1 MENIPF
7 VPSFTTRLRWLFAAL
22 VIAVPLAHGA
32 VTGRIAG
39 SVKDTSGGGI
49 PGAMVTA
56 TNTDQNT
63 QTKTTTDAKG
73 DYAFPSLPVG
83 NYEVQTEARGFRT
96 EKRIGLV
103 IDANA
108 AIQLDLMLELAQRTE
123 EVTVS
128 DTAEQIHVETVST
141 QLGDVVTGKEM
152 TTVAL
157 NGRSFT
163 DLLALQ
169 PGIVPTTTQEPE
181 SIVMAGASVAIQPS
195 GTLNPGNQSI
205 SGQREDSN
213 GFLVNGGD
221 VKELMNG
228 GTSVVPNLDSIAE
241 FRILTNNFDAEYGNY
256 AGGVINVITKSGSNQ
271 LHGSGFEFLRNTA
284 LDARNFFSPERSFY
298 RQNQFGGTVG
308 GPIKENKLFYFGDYQ
323 GTRQS
328 QGIDTGLISVP
339 SLDERNGKF
348 TTGPKTDLTGKVAG
362 PHLAGILTEK
372 LGYPVTPGEP
382 YYKLPDVAPG
392 VPAPP
397 CTSNANCVF
406 PNAVI
411 PKSVWINEAGKAR
424 TPTEHLLPYIPL
436 PNVGPASFSTGAEGK
451 ILHDNKGSARIDV
464 NSDHWGALS
473 AYYYLDNYTLNNP
486 YPTGQGGANV
496 PGFSAIN
503 AGRSQLINLSQT
515 KTFGATA
522 VNEVRLSFMR
532 SFNNVGNP
540 VGGVGPSLAS
550 QGFADPGNS
559 GIFPLAPKIEGI
571 ENITLNSITFGTPI
585 TNLTQANNTYAA
597 TDNFSKVL
605 GAHTMKAGFQ
615 LSLEQ
620 VNVNPNPTFNGAFAF
635 YGTETGSDIADFLI
649 GVSTFYNQA
658 DSQTYYARHK
668 YASAFYQDSWRATSN
683 LTLNFGVR
691 WDLMQYWSEKYNQIP
706 TFNLGQQSKV
716 FPDAPTGLVY
726 PTDDGV
732 PNTLVPQGNKFAP
745 RFGIAYSP
753 SKSGGLLGKIIG
765 GPGKTSIRAGYGMF
779 YTVIQGNTIA
789 IDEPQPPYGLSYTG
803 NGTLFATPFIDAAD
817 GTVHQQPF
825 PLTFPPLNTTASN
838 PTKGI
843 DFSPF
848 LPQAGMTT
856 PNRGNTY
863 PYNEN
868 YFFSIE
874 RQLGMNTLASVS
886 YVGSQ
891 AHHLLLIYSANPGNP
906 ATCLS
911 LSKPS
916 DVKPGTITCGP
927 GGEDNTYT
935 RPDDS
940 KVFGTRG
947 PFGPNFSN
955 DDFEGSFGNSNYNSL
970 QASLRHSAKGLD
982 FVLAYTYSKSIDQ
995 ASSISD
1001 VVDPFNY
1008 GRTRALSAWD
1018 LTHNFVA
1025 TYSYQFPF
1033 ERFSNHLK
1041 SVTRGWQIS
1050 GITRVSSG
1058 FPVTISSD
1066 TDTSLQGSSPNG
1078 VNNHLIDLPD
1088 YTPGNLNINGNPR
1101 NGLSYFNTGLFTTA
1115 ALGTPGSASR
1125 RTIHGPGMLNFDMS
1139 LMKSFKFS
1147 ETKTL
1152 QLRWET
1158 FNTFNHAQ
1166 FFGPSSVNGDFDSG
1180 LFGQVVKAAS
1190 PRVMQLGAKFTF

>member
-1 MENIPF
+1 MEISPRSTSLRNI
-7 VPSFTTRLRWLFAAL
+7 RNLAIAL
-22 VIAVPLAHGA
+22 VISLPLVQGA
-32 VTGRIAG
+32 VTGRITG
-39 SVKDTSGGGI
+39 SVKDPSGGGI
-49 PGAMVTA
+49 PGAMLTA

-63 QTKTTTDAKG
+63 QIKTTTDAKG
-73 DYAFPSLPVG
+73 DYSFPSLPVG
-83 NYEVQTEARGFRT
+83 SYEIQFESKGFRT

-108 AIQLDLMLELAQRTE
+108 AIQMDLTLELAQRSE

-128 DTAEQIHVETVST
+128 DTVEQIHVETVST
-141 QLGDVVTGKEM
+141 QLGDVVTGKQM

-271 LHGSGFEFLRNTA
+271 VHGSGFEFLRNTA

-308 GPIKENKLFYFGDYQ
+308 GPIKQNKLFFFGDFQ

-328 QGIDTGLISVP
+328 QGIDTGLIAVP
-339 SLDERNGKF
+339 TVANRSGNLLDDASALKGEVG
-348 TTGPKTDLTGKVAG
+348 GPY
-362 PHLAGILTEK
+362 LANLLSQK
-372 LGYPVTPGEP
+372 LGYLVSANEP
-382 YYKLPDVAPG
+382 YYTPG
-392 VPAPP
+392 
-397 CTSNANCVF
+397 CTSPSQCVF
-406 PNAVI
+406 PNALI
-411 PKSVWINEAGKAR
+411 PQRAWSEPSK
-424 TPTEHLLPYIPL
+424 HLLQYIPS
-436 PNVGPASFSTGAEGK
+436 PNVGEASFSTGGEGK
-451 ILHDNKGSARIDV
+451 ILHDNKGSGRVDL
-464 NSDHWGALS
+464 NSDRWGQLT
-473 AYYYLDNYTLNNP
+473 AYYYLDNYNLNNP

-515 KTFGATA
+515 KAFGSTA

-532 SFNNVGNP
+532 SYNNVGKP

-550 QGFADPGNS
+550 QGFVTGKGTPG
-559 GIFPLAPKIEGI
+559 IVALAPDIEGI
-571 ENITLNSITFGTPI
+571 ENVTLNAITFGTPI
-585 TNLTQANNTYAA
+585 TNLTQANNTYSAI
-597 TDNFSKVL
+597 DNFSKVL
-605 GAHTMKAGFQ
+605 GGHNMKTGFQ
-615 LSLEQ
+615 ASYEQ
-620 VNVNPNPTFNGAFAF
+620 VNVNPNPTFNGAFTF
-635 YGTETGSDIADFLI
+635 YGTETGSDVADFLL

-716 FPDAPTGLVY
+716 FPDAPRGLIY

-732 PNTLVPQGNKFAP
+732 PNTLVPQGNRFAP

-753 SKSGGLLGKIIG
+753 SKSGGLLGKLTG

-817 GTVHQQPF
+817 GTIHQQPF

-856 PNRGNTY
+856 PFRGNSY

-906 ATCLS
+906 ALCAS

-916 DVKPGTITCGP
+916 AVAPNTSTCGP
-927 GGEDNTYT
+927 GGEDDTYIT
-935 RPDDS
+935 ADGRTIN
-940 KVFGTRG
+940 GTRG
-947 PFGPNFSN
+947 PFGSNFSN
-955 DDFEGSFGNSNYNSL
+955 NDFEGSFGNSNYNSL
-970 QASLRHSAKGLD
+970 QASLRHSGHGLD
-982 FVLAYTYSKSIDQ
+982 LMLAYTYSKSIDQ

-1008 GRTRALSAWD
+1008 ARTRALSAWD
-1018 LTHNFVA
+1018 LTHNLVA

-1033 ERFSNHLK
+1033 ERFTSRMRPL
-1041 SVTRGWQIS
+1041 TRGWQIS
-1050 GITRVSSG
+1050 GITRISSG

-1066 TDTSLQGSSPNG
+1066 VDTSLQGSSPNG

-1088 YTPGNLNINGNPR
+1088 YTPGNLNLNGNPR
-1101 NGLSYFNTGLFTTA
+1101 NGLSYFNTDLFTSA

-1125 RTIHGPGMLNFDMS
+1125 RTIHGPGMLNFDIS
-1139 LMKSFKFS
+1139 LMKSFKIS
-1147 ETKTL
+1147 ETKNL
-1152 QLRWET
+1152 QFRWET
-1158 FNTFNHAQ
+1158 FNSFNHAQ
-1166 FFGPSSVNGDFDSG
+1166 FFGPSSVAGDFDSS
-1180 LFGQVVKAAS
+1180 LFGQVVKAAP
-1190 PRVMQLGAKFTF
+1190 PRLMQLALKFTF

>member
-1 MENIPF
+1 MEISPRSTSLRNI
-7 VPSFTTRLRWLFAAL
+7 RNLAIAL
-22 VIAVPLAHGA
+22 VISLPLVQGA
-32 VTGRIAG
+32 VTGRITG
-39 SVKDTSGGGI
+39 SVKDPSGGGI
-49 PGAMVTA
+49 PGAMLTA

-63 QTKTTTDAKG
+63 QIKTTTDAKG
-73 DYAFPSLPVG
+73 DYSFPSLPVG
-83 NYEVQTEARGFRT
+83 SYEIQFESKGFRT

-108 AIQLDLMLELAQRTE
+108 AIQMDLTLELAQRSE

-128 DTAEQIHVETVST
+128 DTVEQIHVETVST
-141 QLGDVVTGKEM
+141 QLGDVVTGKQM

-271 LHGSGFEFLRNTA
+271 VHGSGFEFLRNTA

-308 GPIKENKLFYFGDYQ
+308 GPIKQNKLFFFGDFQ

-328 QGIDTGLISVP
+328 QGIDTGLIAVP
-339 SLDERNGKF
+339 TVANRSGNLLDDASALKGEVG
-348 TTGPKTDLTGKVAG
+348 GPY
-362 PHLAGILTEK
+362 LANLLSQK
-372 LGYPVTPGEP
+372 LGYLVSANEP
-382 YYKLPDVAPG
+382 YYTPG
-392 VPAPP
+392 
-397 CTSNANCVF
+397 CTSPSQCVF
-406 PNAVI
+406 PNALI
-411 PKSVWINEAGKAR
+411 PQRAWSEPSK
-424 TPTEHLLPYIPL
+424 HLLQYIPS
-436 PNVGPASFSTGAEGK
+436 PNVGEASFSTGGEGK
-451 ILHDNKGSARIDV
+451 ILHDNKGSGRVDL
-464 NSDHWGALS
+464 NSDRWGQLT
-473 AYYYLDNYTLNNP
+473 AYYYLDNYNLNNP

-515 KTFGATA
+515 KAFGSTA

-532 SFNNVGNP
+532 SYNNVGKP

-550 QGFADPGNS
+550 QGFVTGKGTPG
-559 GIFPLAPKIEGI
+559 IVALAPDIEGI
-571 ENITLNSITFGTPI
+571 ENVTLNAITFGTPI
-585 TNLTQANNTYAA
+585 TNLTQANNTYSAI
-597 TDNFSKVL
+597 DNFSKVL
-605 GAHTMKAGFQ
+605 GGHNMKTGFQ
-615 LSLEQ
+615 ASYEQ
-620 VNVNPNPTFNGAFAF
+620 VNVNPNPTFNGAFTF
-635 YGTETGSDIADFLI
+635 YGTETGSDVADFLL

-716 FPDAPTGLVY
+716 FPDAPRGLIY

-732 PNTLVPQGNKFAP
+732 PNTLVPQGNRFAP

-753 SKSGGLLGKIIG
+753 SKSGGLLGKLTG

-817 GTVHQQPF
+817 GTIHQQPF

-856 PNRGNTY
+856 PFRGNSY

-906 ATCLS
+906 ALCAS

-916 DVKPGTITCGP
+916 AVAPNTSTCGP
-927 GGEDNTYT
+927 GGEDDTYIT
-935 RPDDS
+935 ADGRTIN
-940 KVFGTRG
+940 GTRG
-947 PFGPNFSN
+947 PFGSNFSN
-955 DDFEGSFGNSNYNSL
+955 NDFEGSFGNSNYNSL
-970 QASLRHSAKGLD
+970 QASLRHSGHGLD
-982 FVLAYTYSKSIDQ
+982 LMLAYTYSKSIDQ

-1008 GRTRALSAWD
+1008 ARTRALSAWD
-1018 LTHNFVA
+1018 LTHNLVA

-1033 ERFSNHLK
+1033 ERFTSRMRPL
-1041 SVTRGWQIS
+1041 TRGWQIS

-1066 TDTSLQGSSPNG
+1066 VDTSLQGSSPNG

-1088 YTPGNLNINGNPR
+1088 YTPGNLNLNGNPR
-1101 NGLSYFNTGLFTTA
+1101 NGLSYFNTDLFTSA

-1125 RTIHGPGMLNFDMS
+1125 RTIHGPGMLNFDIS
-1139 LMKSFKFS
+1139 LMKSFKIS
-1147 ETKTL
+1147 ETKNL
-1152 QLRWET
+1152 QFRWET
-1158 FNTFNHAQ
+1158 FNSFNHAQ
-1166 FFGPSSVNGDFDSG
+1166 FFGPSSVAGDFDSS
-1180 LFGQVVKAAS
+1180 LFGQVVKAAP
-1190 PRVMQLGAKFTF
+1190 PRLMQLALKFTF